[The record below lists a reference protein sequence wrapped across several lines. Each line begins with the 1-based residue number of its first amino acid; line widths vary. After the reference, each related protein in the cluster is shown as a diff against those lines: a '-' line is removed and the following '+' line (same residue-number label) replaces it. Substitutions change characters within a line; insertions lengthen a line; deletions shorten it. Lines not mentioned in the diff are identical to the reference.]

1 MILPIVTYGDPVLHK
16 EGEELSKD
24 YPGLQE
30 LIDNMFDTMYEASG
44 VGLAAQQ
51 IGKAIKLFI
60 VDASPFEDEDESLKD
75 FVKVFINPV
84 IENEEGEEWTFNEG
98 CLSFPDLRLDID
110 RKDKIKIT
118 YYDREFNKHTEEL
131 DGLAARVVQ
140 HEYDHVMGVV
150 FTDHI
155 SPLRKRMVKR
165 KLNDIQ
171 KGKFHADYPTK
182 SNSVKRR

>member
-1 MILPIVTYGDPVLHK
+1 MILPIVTYGDPVLHR
-16 EGEELSKD
+16 EGDEITPE
-24 YPGLQE
+24 YPGLQA
-30 LIDNMFDTMYEASG
+30 LIDNMFETMYEASG

-51 IGKAIKLFI
+51 VGKAIKLFV
-60 VDASPFEDEDESLKD
+60 VDATPFEEDDDNLKD

-84 IENEEGEEWTFNEG
+84 IEHEEGEEWTFNEG

-110 RKDKIKIT
+110 RKEKIRIT
-118 YYDREFNKHTEEL
+118 YFDRDFKKHTEEF

-150 FTDHI
+150 FIDHI

-165 KLNDIQ
+165 RLTDIQ
-171 KGKFHADYPTK
+171 KGKFQADYPTK
-182 SNSVKRR
+182 SAALKRK